1 MILQIA
7 NIKNHGDI
15 RHLRCPICCVPSGPY
30 GDEGFLH
37 MTFSI
42 SSSCKLQPR
51 VDVCITAWS
60 CIQTSA
66 PNNTFVFLP
75 RCGFRQEMPH
85 TGSTTNP
92 QWGCVRNCLQ
102 HNMRPGVCILV
113 QSCSVPLACRR
124 INMWQTRS
132 HITDQ
137 TRGLHRVSGLLLG
150 LSIFAALNWH
160 VHFGTSR
167 AMRGKCMANLSAL
180 LVLPSVTIGS
190 IPDPSESK

>member
-1 MILQIA
+1 MQATATSGRVHNSMELHP
-7 NIKNHGDI
+7 NISAEQYV
-15 RHLRCPICCVPSGPY
+15 C
-30 GDEGFLH
+30 F
-37 MTFSI
+37 FSALWL
-42 SSSCKLQPR
+42 S
-51 VDVCITAWS
+51 TGNA
-60 CIQTSA
+60 
-66 PNNTFVFLP
+66 
-75 RCGFRQEMPH
+75 

-167 AMRGKCMANLSAL
+167 AMRGNAWQIFLHCWCCH
-180 LVLPSVTIGS
+180 P
-190 IPDPSESK
+190 